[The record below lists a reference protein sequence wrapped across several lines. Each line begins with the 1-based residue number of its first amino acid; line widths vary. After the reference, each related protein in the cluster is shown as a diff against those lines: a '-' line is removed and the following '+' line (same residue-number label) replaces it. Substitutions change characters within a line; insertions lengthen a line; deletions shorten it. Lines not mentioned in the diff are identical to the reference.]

1 MEKNIEMMSLAD
13 ALRDGAS
20 LEDIRKSFESA
31 LQDAQSEVAAEKQAQ
46 KAQEAKAKTCEKC
59 GDGNCNELDLDVCRE
74 EMIYA
79 ILDYLTALG
88 LIPED
93 TEIEDDEINH
103 LINITKEIEKEH
115 KAKLS
120 FMKMFSTM
128 FKMEASKKEK
138 VGEKRVVKRPSAA
151 DDVIAQFLKGLR

>member
-1 MEKNIEMMSLAD
+1 MEKNIEIMSLAD

-31 LQDAQSEVAAEKQAQ
+31 LQDAQSEVAAEKKAQ
-46 KAQEAKAKTCEKC
+46 KAQEAKAKTCEKR
-59 GDGNCNELDLDVCRE
+59 GDGNCDELDLDECRE

-93 TEIEDDEINH
+93 MEIEDNDIDH
-103 LINITKEIEKEH
+103 LINMTKEIEKEY

-128 FKMEASKKEK
+128 FKMEAGKKEK
-138 VGEKRVVKRPSAA
+138 VGEKRVAERSSA
-151 DDVIAQFLKGLR
+151 DYVIAQFLKGLR

>member
-1 MEKNIEMMSLAD
+1 MEKNIKMMSLAD
-13 ALRDGAS
+13 ALRDGTS

-31 LQDAQSEVAAEKQAQ
+31 LQDAQSEVAAEK
-46 KAQEAKAKTCEKC
+46 KAQEAKAKACEKR
-59 GDGNCNELDLDVCRE
+59 GDGNCDELDLDVCRE

-93 TEIEDDEINH
+93 MEIKDNDIDH
-103 LINITKEIEKEH
+103 LINITKEIEKEY

-128 FKMEASKKEK
+128 FKMEAGKKEK
-138 VGEKRVVKRPSAA
+138 VSEKRVIERTSA

>member
-1 MEKNIEMMSLAD
+1 MEKNVEMLSLAD

-20 LEDIRKSFESA
+20 LEDIRKSFEAA
-31 LQDAQSEVAAEKQAQ
+31 LQDAQNEVAAEKK
-46 KAQEAKAKTCEKC
+46 KAQEAKACENC
-59 GDGNCNELDLDVCRE
+59 GDCDELDLDVCRE

-93 TEIEDDEINH
+93 MEIEDDDIDH
-103 LINITKEIEKEH
+103 LIDMIKEVEEEY
-115 KAKLS
+115 KAKIG
-120 FMKMFSTM
+120 FMKMLSAM
-128 FKMEASKKEK
+128 AKMEADKKEK
-138 VGEKRVVKRPSAA
+138 VSEKKVAEKPSA

>member
-1 MEKNIEMMSLAD
+1 MEKNVEMLSLAD

-20 LEDIRKSFESA
+20 LEDIRKSFEAA
-31 LQDAQSEVAAEKQAQ
+31 LQDAQSEVAAEKK
-46 KAQEAKAKTCEKC
+46 KAQEAKACEKC
-59 GDGNCNELDLDVCRE
+59 GDCDDLDLDVCRE

-93 TEIEDDEINH
+93 MEIEDDDIDH
-103 LINITKEIEKEH
+103 LIDMIKEVEEEY
-115 KAKLS
+115 KAKLG
-120 FMKMFSTM
+120 FMKMFSVM
-128 FKMEASKKEK
+128 AKMETDTKEK
-138 VGEKRVVKRPSAA
+138 VNKKKVTEKPSA

>member
-31 LQDAQSEVAAEKQAQ
+31 LQDAQSEIAAEK
-46 KAQEAKAKTCEKC
+46 KAQEAKAKACEKC
-59 GDGNCNELDLDVCRE
+59 GDGDCNELDLDECRE
-74 EMIYA
+74 EMVYA

-88 LIPED
+88 FIPED
-93 TEIEDDEINH
+93 TEIKDDDINH
-103 LINITKEIEKEH
+103 LINITKEIEKEY

-128 FKMEASKKEK
+128 FKMEAGKKEK
-138 VGEKRVVKRPSAA
+138 VSEKRVVERSFTA

>member
-1 MEKNIEMMSLAD
+1 MEKNMEMLSLAD

-20 LEDIRKSFESA
+20 LEDIRKSFEAA
-31 LQDAQSEVAAEKQAQ
+31 LQDAQSEVAAEK
-46 KAQEAKAKTCEKC
+46 KAQEAKAKACEKR
-59 GDGNCNELDLDVCRE
+59 GDGDTLDLDECRE
-74 EMIYA
+74 EMIYV

-93 TEIEDDEINH
+93 IEIDDDVIDH
-103 LINITKEIEKEH
+103 LIAATKELEEEY

-120 FMKMFSTM
+120 FMKMLSDM
-128 FKMEASKKEK
+128 AKMETDKKEK
-138 VGEKRVVKRPSAA
+138 VDKKKVAEKPSA

>member
-31 LQDAQSEVAAEKQAQ
+31 LQDAQSEVAAEKK
-46 KAQEAKAKTCEKC
+46 KAQEAKACEKC
-59 GDGNCNELDLDVCRE
+59 GGCDELDLDVCRE

-88 LIPED
+88 LIPKNI
-93 TEIEDDEINH
+93 EIEDDDIDS
-103 LINITKEIEKEH
+103 LIDMIKEVEEEY
-115 KAKLS
+115 KAKLGCIKILS
-120 FMKMFSTM
+120 AMT
-128 FKMEASKKEK
+128 KMEVDTKEK
-138 VGEKRVVKRPSAA
+138 VNKKKVTEKPSA
-151 DDVIAQFLKGLR
+151 DDVIAQFLRGLR